1 MKIQRYQ
8 IVIKGERGASKVIQV
23 KRTKEKK
30 GRRRRAKGQKWEEK
44 KTGGIK

>member
-30 GRRRRAKGQKWEEK
+30 EEEEQRDKSEK
-44 KTGGIK
+44 KKKQGE